1 MTKYVEH
8 LNYIGNKP
16 NRQHASDAGYDLVAN
31 EDKWLLFR
39 KPTLVKTGTSIQLPK
54 NTVGDI
60 RPRSGNS
67 KRGIDVSYGT
77 VDSGY
82 TGEIKVNMRSWF
94 HYVKKGD
101 RIAQLVVLPLVHF
114 TDVVKK
120 KVLKPTDRGDNGFGS
135 TGVK

>member
-1 MTKYVEH
+1 MVKY
-8 LNYIGNKP
+8 LNFVGNRP
-16 NRQHASDAGYDLVAN
+16 NKQHESDAGYDLVAN

-39 KPTLVKTGTSIQLPK
+39 KPVLVKTGTSIQLPK

-67 KRGIDVSYGT
+67 KHGIDVAYGT

-82 TGEIKVNMRSWF
+82 TGEVMVNMRSWF
-94 HYVKKGD
+94 HHVKKGD
-101 RIAQLVVLPLVHF
+101 RIAQLVVLPIVPF
-114 TDVVKK
+114 TAVVEKK
-120 KVLKPTDRGDNGFGS
+120 SLKATDRGSNGFGS

>member
-1 MTKYVEH
+1 MVKY
-8 LNYIGNKP
+8 LNFVGNRP
-16 NRQHASDAGYDLVAN
+16 NKQHESDAGYDLVAN

-39 KPTLVKTGTSIQLPK
+39 KPALIKTGTSIQLPK

-67 KRGIDVSYGT
+67 KHGIDVAYGT

-82 TGEIKVNMRSWF
+82 TGEVMVNMRSWF
-94 HYVKKGD
+94 HHVKKGD
-101 RIAQLVVLPLVHF
+101 RIAQLVVLPIVPF
-114 TDVVKK
+114 TAVVEKK
-120 KVLKPTDRGDNGFGS
+120 SLKPTDRGDKGFGS